1 MTPSIR
7 TGIAY
12 VAGCLILKKT
22 FSALRDESQGS
33 LIAMAGSFS
42 NGNIDVHNQESGA
55 TIMGMAMD
63 NLASFSQTPENLSVT
78 LQLTGVDFKGTD
90 AATKRSF
97 NGSVTG
103 LTVKLYDYDEGKYF
117 YYALV
122 V

>member
-1 MTPSIR
+1 MTPNIR

-33 LIAMAGSFS
+33 LIAMTGSFS
-42 NGNIDVHNQESGA
+42 NGNIDVQNRESGA

-63 NLASFSQTPENLSVT
+63 NLASFSQSPENISVT
-78 LQLTGVDFKGTD
+78 MQLAGGEFKGADT
-90 AATKRSF
+90 ATKRSF

-103 LTVKLYDYDEGKYF
+103 MTVKVYDYDEGKYF